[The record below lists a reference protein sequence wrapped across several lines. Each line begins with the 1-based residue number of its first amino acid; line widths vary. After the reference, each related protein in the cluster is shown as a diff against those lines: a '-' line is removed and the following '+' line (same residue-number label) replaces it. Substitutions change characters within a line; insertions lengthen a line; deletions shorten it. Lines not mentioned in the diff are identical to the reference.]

1 VAYLNSPF
9 ECGVCGKKLAANARV
24 CLGCGADEKTGLRE
38 DTWGTDAASELGFI
52 DEEGFDYDAFLEE
65 EFGKDGKDGKA
76 KKKHHLHPVWW
87 AVGIFLLI
95 AMLYAALSGF

>member
-52 DEEGFDYDAFLEE
+52 DEEPFS
-65 EFGKDGKDGKA
+65 KKNSA
-76 KKKHHLHPVWW
+76 KMAKMAKPRRSTISIQSGGLW
-87 AVGIFLLI
+87 ASFC
-95 AMLYAALSGF
+95 